1 MTNKIHDF
9 TYLTLF
15 IAIEIVISVVPF
27 LGFIPLGFI
36 NATTLHI
43 PVILAGI
50 LLSKKDGA
58 IVGFVFGMASF
69 LKSTFEPNLTSFLF
83 SPFYSLGGISGNLAS
98 LLIAFVPRILV
109 GYMSGLI
116 FEKLKKRREN
126 TKVLVTSFI
135 ASFVFNTSMVM
146 GMAFIFFKESYAM
159 AMGISGDLVFKA
171 IMTVIFTNG
180 IVEAVISMIIVLA
193 VYKAAKKIMKGV

>member
-50 LLSKKDGA
+50 LLSRKDGA

-83 SPFYSLGGISGNLAS
+83 SPFYSLGGISGNQAS

-135 ASFVFNTSMVM
+135 ASFVFNTSLVM

>member
-1 MTNKIHDF
+1 MTNKLHHF
-9 TYLTLF
+9 TYLTFF
-15 IAIEIVISVVPF
+15 IAIEVVISVVPF

-58 IVGFVFGMASF
+58 IVGFVFGLLSF

-83 SPFYSLGGISGNLAS
+83 SPFYSVGQISGNMAS

-109 GYMSGLI
+109 GYMSGY
-116 FEKLKKRREN
+116 FYEKLIKAKDTIR
-126 TKVLVTSFI
+126 VMITSFI
-135 ASFVFNTSMVM
+135 SSFLFNTTLVMVL
-146 GMAFIFFKESYAM
+146 AYIFFKDAYAM
-159 AMGISGDLVFKA
+159 AMGLSGDLVLKA
-171 IMTVIFTNG
+171 IITVIFTSG
-180 IVEAVISMIIVLA
+180 IVEAIVAMVIVLA
-193 VYKAAKKIMKGV
+193 VYKVAKKIMKGV